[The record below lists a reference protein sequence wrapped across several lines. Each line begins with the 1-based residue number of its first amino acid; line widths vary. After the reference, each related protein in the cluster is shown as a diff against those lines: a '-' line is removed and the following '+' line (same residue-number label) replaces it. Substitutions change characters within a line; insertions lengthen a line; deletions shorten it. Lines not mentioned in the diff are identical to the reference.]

1 MGEWVRFYNSERL
14 HSAIKY
20 LTPDDVFFGRAQ
32 ERLAERKEKMYNAD
46 MARRAFWK
54 RQKK

>member
-14 HSAIKY
+14 HSALKY
-20 LTPDDVFFGRAQ
+20 LTPDDVFFGRAL
-32 ERLAERKEKMYNAD
+32 ERLAERMEKMYNAD

-54 RQKK
+54 RQKE